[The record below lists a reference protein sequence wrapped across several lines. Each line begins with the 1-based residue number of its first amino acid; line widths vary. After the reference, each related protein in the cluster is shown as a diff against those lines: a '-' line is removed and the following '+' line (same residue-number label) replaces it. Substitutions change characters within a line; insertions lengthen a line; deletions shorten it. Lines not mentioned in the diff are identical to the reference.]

1 MKKTVTILSLILLI
15 IMLTTF
21 NPNNLNLG
29 FKFFKIQQIEVKNLK
44 FLEKKKIENQF
55 FNELFGSSLFILDE
69 IKVQK
74 ILNNNDFISYLEF
87 KKIFPSKLQV
97 VVNEKEAIAILNDK
111 REKYYLTRDGEKI
124 KFFENKDLEKLPNI
138 FGKQKNFLKIYSIL
152 TKINFPISK
161 IKSFYY
167 FDVGRWDILLKNKVV
182 IKLPVKNFDISLK
195 NFIDIYQ
202 KINFEKYT
210 IFDYRIKDQ
219 LILK

>member
-29 FKFFKIQQIEVKNLK
+29 FKFFKIKQIEVKNLK

-138 FGKQKNFLKIYSIL
+138 FGKEKNFLEIYSVL

-167 FDVGRWDILLKNKVV
+167 FDIGRWDILLENKDDDKTVLFFMVGPWTKIIKNTKY
-182 IKLPVKNFDISLK
+182 LSF
-195 NFIDIYQ
+195 F
-202 KINFEKYT
+202 KITLWVNCT
-210 IFDYRIKDQ
+210 
-219 LILK
+219 L

>member
-29 FKFFKIQQIEVKNLK
+29 FKFFKIKQIEVKNLK

-195 NFIDIYQ
+195 NFMDIYQ

>member
-1 MKKTVTILSLILLI
+1 MKKTVTVLSLILLI

-29 FKFFKIQQIEVKNLK
+29 FQFFKIKQIEVKNLK

-55 FNELFGSSLFILDE
+55 FSELFGSSLFILDE

-152 TKINFPISK
+152 MKINFPISQ

-167 FDVGRWDILLKNKVV
+167 FDLGRWDILLKNKVV

-195 NFIDIYQ
+195 NFMDIYQ

>member
-1 MKKTVTILSLILLI
+1 MKKTVTVLSLILLI

-29 FKFFKIQQIEVKNLK
+29 FQFFKIKQIEVKNLK

-69 IKVQK
+69 IKIQK
-74 ILNNNDFISYLEF
+74 ILNDNDFISYLKF
-87 KKIFPSKLQV
+87 KKIFPSKLQIII
-97 VVNEKEAIAILNDK
+97 NEKEAVAILNDK

-152 TKINFPISK
+152 MKINFPISK

-167 FDVGRWDILLKNKVV
+167 FDLGRWDILLKNKVV

-195 NFIDIYQ
+195 NFMDIYQ

>member
-29 FKFFKIQQIEVKNLK
+29 FKFFKIKQIEVKNLK